1 MDFSFDEA
9 QQLFRDSV
17 DRFVA
22 EHYDFETR
30 QRIVATDDGY
40 LPEHWQRFAELGW
53 LALPFPEG
61 YGGLDGTPVD
71 TMIIMES
78 FGRGLVAS
86 PYLSSVVVAGHILNR
101 AATEQQKQALLPA
114 LSDGSLR
121 LTFAFA
127 EPTSRFD
134 LADVSTTA
142 TEDGAGYR
150 LNGYKCVVHYA
161 NTAHKVLVSARTTGN
176 QRDPMGVS
184 LFLVD
189 MGASGV
195 SARHYPTI
203 DGQRAADIKL
213 DNVRVDAD
221 DLIGDKDH
229 ASAFIE
235 ETCDHG
241 IAATCAEAVGAM
253 SVLYEM
259 TLEYIKTREQFGKTL
274 GSFQALQ
281 HRMVDV
287 FMACELC
294 RSMVY
299 AATCRLTESTAE
311 RQCTAS
317 AAKVQ
322 VGKAGRLVGHEAIQL
337 HGGMG
342 MTDELPIGHYLKRLT
357 MINTMFGDIAYH
369 TARFRRTANYFSL

>member
-1 MDFSFDEA
+1 MDFSLNET
-9 QQLFRDSV
+9 QLLFRDSV

-22 EHYDFETR
+22 EHYDFEAR
-30 QRIVATDDGY
+30 RRIIAADGGY
-40 LPEHWQRFAELGW
+40 LPEHWRQFAELGW
-53 LALPFPEG
+53 LAVPFPED

-101 AATEQQKQALLPA
+101 VATEQQKQALLPT
-114 LSDGSLR
+114 LIDGSSQ

-134 LADVSTTA
+134 LANVSTTA
-142 TEDGAGYR
+142 TKHGSGYR
-150 LNGYKCVVHYA
+150 LNGHKCVVAYA
-161 NTAHKVLVSARTTGN
+161 NTAAKMLVSARTRGD
-176 QRDPMGVS
+176 QQDPAGVS

-203 DGQRAADIKL
+203 DGQRAADITL
-213 DNVRVDAD
+213 RDVQVDAD
-221 DLIGDKDH
+221 DLIGEKDNISTLIDE
-229 ASAFIE
+229 A
-235 ETCDHG
+235 CDYG
-241 IAATCAEAVGAM
+241 IAAICAEAVGAM
-253 SVLYEM
+253 SALYEM

-287 FMACELC
+287 FMACELS

-299 AATCRLTESTAE
+299 AATCSLTESAPE
-311 RQCTAS
+311 RRRNTS

-322 VGKAGRLVGHEAIQL
+322 IGKAGRLVGKEAIQL

-342 MTDELPIGHYLKRLT
+342 MTDELPIGHYFKRLT
-357 MINTMFGDIAYH
+357 AINTTFGDISYH
-369 TARFRRTANYFSL
+369 IARYRQET

>member
-1 MDFSFDEA
+1 MDFSFNEV

-22 EHYDFETR
+22 EHYDFEAR
-30 QRIVATDDGY
+30 QRIIAADGGY
-40 LPEHWQRFAELGW
+40 LPEHWQQFAELGW
-53 LALPFPEG
+53 LAVPFQED

-101 AATEQQKQALLPA
+101 AATKKQKQILLPA
-114 LSDGSLR
+114 VIDGSLR
-121 LTFAFA
+121 LSFAFA

-142 TEDGAGYR
+142 TKDGGGYR
-150 LNGYKCVVHYA
+150 LNGHKCVVLYA
-161 NTAHKVLVSARTTGN
+161 NTADKVLVSARTAGD
-176 QRDPMGVS
+176 QREPMGVS
-184 LFLVD
+184 LFLID
-189 MGASGV
+189 MTSSGL

-203 DGQRAADIKL
+203 DGQRAADITF
-213 DNVRVDAD
+213 DDVRVDAD
-221 DLIGDKDH
+221 DLIGDKDNILTLIDE
-229 ASAFIE
+229 A
-235 ETCDHG
+235 CDHG
-241 IAATCAEAVGAM
+241 IAAICAEAVGAM
-253 SVLYEM
+253 SALYDM

-287 FMACELC
+287 FMAYELS
-294 RSMVY
+294 RSIVY
-299 AATCRLTESTAE
+299 AATCKLTVSTAE
-311 RQCTAS
+311 RQRAAS

-322 VGKAGRLVGHEAIQL
+322 IGKAGRLVGQEAIQL

-342 MTDELPIGHYLKRLT
+342 MTDELPIGHYFKRLT
-357 MINTMFGDIAYH
+357 AINTTFGDISYH
-369 TARFRRTANYFSL
+369 IARYRQTV

>member
-1 MDFSFDEA
+1 MDFSFNEV

-30 QRIVATDDGY
+30 QRIVAADSGY
-40 LPEHWQRFAELGW
+40 LPEHWQQFAELGW
-53 LALPFPEG
+53 LAVPFPEG
-61 YGGLDGTPVD
+61 YGGLDGTPLE

-101 AATEQQKQALLPA
+101 AATKRQKQALLPT
-114 LSDGSLR
+114 LIDGSLR

-134 LADVSTTA
+134 LADVSTAA
-142 TEDGAGYR
+142 TKDGGGYR
-150 LNGYKCVVHYA
+150 LNGHKCVVHYA
-161 NTAHKVLVSARTTGN
+161 NTADKVLVSARTAGS

-189 MGASGV
+189 MGAAGL

-203 DGQRAADIKL
+203 DGQRAADITFH
-213 DNVRVDAD
+213 DVRVDAD
-221 DLIGDKDH
+221 DLIGDRDH
-229 ASAFIE
+229 ALTLIDEA
-235 ETCDHG
+235 CDHG
-241 IAATCAEAVGAM
+241 IAAICAEAVGAM
-253 SVLYEM
+253 SALYDM
-259 TLEYIKTREQFGKTL
+259 TLEYIKTRQQFGKTL

-287 FMACELC
+287 FMACELS

-299 AATCRLTESTAE
+299 ATTCKLTESTAE
-311 RQCTAS
+311 RQRTAS

-322 VGKAGRLVGHEAIQL
+322 IGKAGRLVGQEAIQL

-342 MTDELPIGHYLKRLT
+342 MTDELPIGHYFKRLT
-357 MINTMFGDIAYH
+357 VINTTFGNISYHIARY
-369 TARFRRTANYFSL
+369 RQIV

>member
-1 MDFSFDEA
+1 MDFSFNEV

-17 DRFVA
+17 DRFVS
-22 EHYDFETR
+22 EHYAFETR
-30 QRIVATDDGY
+30 QRIITADGGY

-53 LALPFPEG
+53 LAVPFPEG

-78 FGRGLVAS
+78 FGRGLVVS

-101 AATEQQKQALLPA
+101 ATTEQQKQALLPA
-114 LSDGSLR
+114 LIDGSLQ

-142 TEDGAGYR
+142 TKDGTGYR
-150 LNGYKCVVHYA
+150 LNGHKCVVLYA
-161 NTAHKVLVSARTTGN
+161 KTADKVLVSARTAGE

-189 MGASGV
+189 MDASGL

-203 DGQRAADIKL
+203 DAQRAADMTF
-213 DNVRVDAD
+213 DDVRVDAD
-221 DLIGDKDH
+221 DLIGDQDDSL
-229 ASAFIE
+229 ALIDEA
-235 ETCDHG
+235 CDRG
-241 IAATCAEAVGAM
+241 IAAICAEAVGAM
-253 SVLYEM
+253 SALYDM

-287 FMACELC
+287 FIACELS

-299 AATCRLTESTAE
+299 AATCKLAESTVE
-311 RQCTAS
+311 RQRAAS
-317 AAKVQ
+317 AVKVQ
-322 VGKAGRLVGHEAIQL
+322 IGKAGRLVGKEAIQL

-342 MTDELPIGHYLKRLT
+342 MTDELPIGHYFKHLT
-357 MINTMFGDIAYH
+357 AINTIFGDISYH
-369 TARFRRTANYFSL
+369 TARFRRTGYG

>member
-1 MDFSFDEA
+1 MDFSFNEV

-17 DRFVA
+17 ERFVA
-22 EHYDFETR
+22 EHYDFEAR
-30 QRIVATDDGY
+30 QRIIVADGGY
-40 LPEHWQRFAELGW
+40 LPEHWQQFAELGW
-53 LALPFPEG
+53 LAVPFSEG

-71 TMIIMES
+71 IMIIMES

-114 LSDGSLR
+114 LIDGSLQ

-127 EPTSRFD
+127 EPASRFD
-134 LADVSTTA
+134 LADVSTIA
-142 TEDGAGYR
+142 SKDGAGYR
-150 LNGYKCVVHYA
+150 LNGHKCVVHYA
-161 NTAHKVLVSARTTGN
+161 NTADKVLVSARTAGD
-176 QRDPMGVS
+176 QREPMGVS
-184 LFLVD
+184 LFLID
-189 MGASGV
+189 MASSGL

-203 DGQRAADIKL
+203 DGQRAADITFH
-213 DNVRVDAD
+213 DVSVDAD
-221 DLIGDKDH
+221 DLIGDKDN
-229 ASAFIE
+229 ALTFMDEA
-235 ETCDHG
+235 CDHG
-241 IAATCAEAVGAM
+241 IAAICAEAVGAM
-253 SVLYEM
+253 SALYDK

-287 FMACELC
+287 FMACELS

-299 AATCRLTESTAE
+299 AATCTLTQSTAE
-311 RQCTAS
+311 RQRTAS

-322 VGKAGRLVGHEAIQL
+322 VGKAGRLVGQEAIQL

-342 MTDELPIGHYLKRLT
+342 MTDELPIGHYFKRLT

-369 TARFRRTANYFSL
+369 TARFRRTG